1 MDSGLQGWFY
11 GFGVSGQP
19 VDWRWCWGCISVG
32 QGLVMFFFYQ
42 VLGRFDLN
50 VGSDCID
57 GGIRHEFILVT
68 RVEG

>member
-1 MDSGLQGWFY
+1 M
-11 GFGVSGQP
+11 
-19 VDWRWCWGCISVG
+19 
-32 QGLVMFFFYQ
+32 MFFFYQ